1 MPERCLPI
9 PGVENYE
16 VSSEGRV
23 SHWPASSIMKNGGT
37 RWHEGQLLTPI
48 RDSRTGHL
56 KVNLYRDGR
65 RGQIMRIHRAVLL
78 AFVGACPAGSD
89 SWASQPQSSS

>member
-1 MPERCLPI
+1 MPERWLPI

-23 SHWPASSIMKNGGT
+23 KSLARLVQMKNGGT

-48 RDSRTGHL
+48 PDPRT
-56 KVNLYRDGR
+56 
-65 RGQIMRIHRAVLL
+65 AT
-78 AFVGACPAGSD
+78 
-89 SWASQPQSSS
+89 